1 MFDVD
6 WRCAGVRGL
15 IHQPLARQED
25 CRTTGQSAPDV
36 LMTESFA
43 QMFEESLASQK
54 IKPGSILTGRIVEV
68 GEDFV
73 IVNAGLKSEAVI
85 SSDQFK
91 NDRGE
96 IEVSCR

>member
-1 MFDVD
+1 
-6 WRCAGVRGL
+6 
-15 IHQPLARQED
+15 
-25 CRTTGQSAPDV
+25 
-36 LMTESFA
+36 MTESFA
-43 QMFEESLASQK
+43 QLFEESLASQK

-85 SSDQFK
+85 PADQFK

-96 IEVSCR
+96 IEVNVGDDVVKQRGRTERLAPTGPSRTVCRDRRGAGRPHTG